1 MFRWVCRNLY
11 RVGSA
16 RTAIWF
22 AGAYATG
29 LACMVLAFSA
39 LQTAEVALELP
50 TAVYFTLL
58 WPILAAPAM
67 FASISIWAALRR
79 DQVLPTAASLMA
91 MFAADATAYF
101 FWATSN
107 DGNNDWA
114 VLIQS
119 LIGFH
124 AVLILILL
132 PIICWRFKRR
142 KRDA

>member
-1 MFRWVCRNLY
+1 
-11 RVGSA
+11 
-16 RTAIWF
+16 
-22 AGAYATG
+22 
-29 LACMVLAFSA
+29 MVLAFSA

-91 MFAADATAYF
+91 MFAADATTYF
-101 FWATSN
+101 FWATSK
-107 DGNNDWA
+107 DANNDWA
-114 VLIQS
+114 ALIQS

-132 PIICWRFKRR
+132 PIICWQFKRR

>member
-1 MFRWVCRNLY
+1 
-11 RVGSA
+11 
-16 RTAIWF
+16 
-22 AGAYATG
+22 
-29 LACMVLAFSA
+29 MVLALNT

-50 TAVYFTLL
+50 TAVYFSLL

-91 MFAADATAYF
+91 MFAADSTTYF

-107 DGNNDWA
+107 DANNDWA
-114 VLIQS
+114 ALIQS